1 MMKLKPNSDQLQLHY
16 EKDYNLLLTTGFGLK
31 NNHSSTEWWSHK
43 VAEVSLLSNEM
54 CSSPSVSGILMI
66 SVKDSINLVN
76 LLSEMLLHHKG
87 TQSTDRQAI
96 AAVYLQLCVLPLC
109 PLITA
114 CRDQINKQNYGY
126 IKKNTI

>member
-1 MMKLKPNSDQLQLHY
+1 
-16 EKDYNLLLTTGFGLK
+16 
-31 NNHSSTEWWSHK
+31 
-43 VAEVSLLSNEM
+43 
-54 CSSPSVSGILMI
+54 MI
-66 SVKDSINLVN
+66 SVKDSINLIN

-114 CRDQINKQNYGY
+114 CRDQINKENYDY
-126 IKKNTI
+126 IKKDII